1 MDRTWN
7 NCRNDFPLLQEKVND
22 EPLVYLDNAAT
33 TQKPRSVIQASTDF
47 YEHFNANI
55 YRGVH
60 TLSQRATAAYE
71 AVRREAA
78 EFIGAK
84 SSAEIVFT
92 KGTTDSLNMV
102 AFGWALHRLGPG
114 DEIAVSP
121 AEHHSNLVPWQQ
133 VAKLTGA
140 HLVYLPLADDGQ
152 LDLGLA
158 RVLIDDRTK
167 LVALAQVTNVLGTIV
182 PIKEV
187 AKIAHQHGAK
197 IVVDGAQAAGHL
209 PVDVQDLDAD
219 FYAFSGHKML
229 AQTGVG
235 VLYGKY
241 DLLEQLTPFEFG
253 GEMIDSVGL
262 DEATF
267 KEPPLKFEA
276 GTQNISGVLSL
287 GAAINYLLAIGQ
299 EEIARREQEFTQDL
313 LKQLTGLSGVTVY
326 GPKIGTPRGPIVS
339 FNLDGVHPHDL
350 ATALDLQGIA
360 IRAGHH
366 CAQPLLAWLGCSAT
380 ARASLALY
388 NNEEDL
394 AALVKG
400 VENAKEFFAHG
411 LGKIE

>member
-7 NCRNDFPLLQEKVND
+7 NCRNDFPILKERVND

-33 TQKPRSVIQASTDF
+33 TQKPRCVIQASTDF

-71 AVRREAA
+71 AVRREVA

-84 SSAEIVFT
+84 TSREIVFT
-92 KGTTDSLNMV
+92 KGTTNSLNMV
-102 AFGWALHRLGPG
+102 AFGWALHALHPG
-114 DEIAVSP
+114 DEIALSP
-121 AEHHSNLVPWQQ
+121 AEHHSNLIPWQQ
-133 VAKLTGA
+133 AAKITGA
-140 HLVYLPLADDGQ
+140 KLVYLPLTGSGQ

-158 RVLIDDRTK
+158 KALISDRTK
-167 LVALAQVTNVLGTIV
+167 VVALAQVTNVLGTIV

-187 AKIAHQHGAK
+187 AKLAHQHGAK
-197 IVVDGAQAAGHL
+197 LVVDGAQAAGHL
-209 PVDVQDLDAD
+209 PIDVQDLDAD

-235 VLYGKY
+235 VLYGKF
-241 DLLEQLTPFEFG
+241 DLLEQMPPFEFG
-253 GEMIDSVGL
+253 GEMIDSVDL
-262 DEATF
+262 DQATF

-276 GTQNISGVLSL
+276 GTQNIAGVLSL
-287 GAAINYLLAIGQ
+287 GAAINYLRAMGVGEIGRHEQAMTQELVERLQAI
-299 EEIARREQEFTQDL
+299 
-313 LKQLTGLSGVTVY
+313 SGVTVY
-326 GPKIGTPRGPIVS
+326 GPKAGQPRGAIVS
-339 FNLDGVHPHDL
+339 FNLAGVHPHDL

-366 CAQPLLAWLGCSAT
+366 CAQPLMAWLGCPAT

-394 AALVKG
+394 AALIKG

-411 LGKIE
+411 FGKTE